1 MAVFDNRLVA
11 PTEAELVEALRKAMK
26 AANRENRYHTN
37 RMTRDAAFWGRF
49 AQDVLRSG
57 PEGRRRSCKG
67 GRAVPEV
74 VAGWWTDP
82 AARKHV
88 RVIGRTRVAYSQL
101 RGEVELR
108 SLPPWWHVY
117 PEAVLGVRGKKE
129 GERYLAVCRC
139 GAVGSPETLGWMGDT
154 CGPCFDRRAEGGTAS
169 GGFGQF
175 AGWSPGLSRFCFSAD
190 GRHLVG
196 QNVGNFFCRVRRED
210 GAATASARKS
220 YNYAIATAA
229 SAAGTTLV
237 MQDGSVYRWA
247 EGADDIH
254 PLIAHRRP
262 FWGRAALAPDG
273 SRVTLL
279 GYQQAYTA
287 DLAAGRPRYAPCDT
301 PEGLYAVQYAPDGSR
316 LLGVTFNGELRA
328 VDPQTMRADTIRADT
343 FDGLPGGYGPPL
355 DMAQARDGSS
365 VLLSRQ
371 RSYPYRVTVRHV
383 PLRPGAGLVTLDLP
397 DWHRPTT
404 LAYSPDGRHAVTAE
418 SEGGWVGF
426 FSVASGKCLGF
437 VRAVL
442 EGNAWRSGQ
451 IEFSADGR
459 ALAVSYSVGHFAHGH
474 GSTVAVWPWPDAL
487 QAAGVG

>member
-1 MAVFDNRLVA
+1 MAVFDSRLVA
-11 PTEAELVEALRKAMK
+11 PTEAELVAALRKAMK
-26 AANRENRYHTN
+26 SANRENRYHAN
-37 RMTRDAAFWGRF
+37 RITRDAAFWGRF
-49 AQDVLRSG
+49 AQDVLRGGS
-57 PEGRRRSCKG
+57 EGRRRSCKG

-82 AARKHV
+82 AGRKHV

-101 RGEVELR
+101 RGEVEMR

-175 AGWSPGLSRFCFSAD
+175 AGWSPGLARFCFSAD

-196 QNVGNFFCRVRRED
+196 QDLGNYFRRVSRED
-210 GAATASARKS
+210 GSAAASARKS
-220 YNYAIATAA
+220 YNHVIAAA
-229 SAAGTTLV
+229 SNAAGTTLV
-237 MQDGSVYRWA
+237 MQDGSVYRWG
-247 EGADDIH
+247 EGAEDIR
-254 PLIAHRRP
+254 PLIANRRP

-273 SRVTLL
+273 SRVALL
-279 GYQQAYTA
+279 GYQQAFNA
-287 DLAAGRPRYAPCDT
+287 DLTAEQPRYAPCDT
-301 PEGLYAVQYAPDGSR
+301 PEGLYALQYAPDGSR
-316 LLGVTFNGELRA
+316 LLGVTFGGELHS
-328 VDPQTMRADTIRADT
+328 VKPQTMRADVIRGDAFAD
-343 FDGLPGGYGPPL
+343 LPGGYGPPI

-365 VLLSRQ
+365 VLISRQ

-383 PLRPGAGLVTLDLP
+383 PLRAGAGIVTLDVP
-397 DWHRPTT
+397 EWHRPTT

-418 SEGGWVGF
+418 GENGWVGF
-426 FSVASGKCLGF
+426 FGVATGKCLGF

-459 ALAVSYSVGHFAHGH
+459 ALAVSYSAGHYAHGH
-474 GSTVAVWPWPDAL
+474 GSTVAVWPWPDVL
-487 QAAGVG
+487 QAAAMG